1 MKISILEKVRA
12 PSRIAFCEGLV
23 YKPAMTGSFD
33 PQDSGDH
40 QHRNELCGDECRGHA
55 DAEPFLQVVADE
67 RPTVSHAR
75 VVLRTERVF
84 ERNERTSEPQELG
97 NDGGRQHDQVDWLI
111 PREGELQ
118 RNTPQKYSHPNPVEP
133 ERGVGQLAVGIHLA
147 PPFLWFLFGF
157 KFPALFKIKY
167 FYILWGSVLL
177 LIPLLLFLFKYP
189 KLIGKFFIVGV
200 YFFYLNFA
208 YELSALALNWWHF
221 PRTGDFL
228 GWINVGQLF
237 FPFEEFFFYVMLFSI
252 GWLVWYEYFDDD
264 RK

>member
-1 MKISILEKVRA
+1 MKKQKNLIFIIFIFLPLLASWFSFSIRADLFLSIIFFLIIPSTVLSFVQKQSIIKSLIFSLISV
-12 PSRIAFCEGLV
+12 PSLLVIDYIGFQSGQWVVPDTIFPFKIFKIVPIEDSLWAFFISYEIVMFYEYFLDAQKKGEYLKKKFIPLLFIAYF
-23 YKPAMTGSFD
+23 
-33 PQDSGDH
+33 
-40 QHRNELCGDECRGHA
+40 
-55 DAEPFLQVVADE
+55 
-67 RPTVSHAR
+67 
-75 VVLRTERVF
+75 
-84 ERNERTSEPQELG
+84 
-97 NDGGRQHDQVDWLI
+97 I
-111 PREGELQ
+111 
-118 RNTPQKYSHPNPVEP
+118 
-133 ERGVGQLAVGIHLA
+133 
-147 PPFLWFLFGF
+147 PFLWFLFGF